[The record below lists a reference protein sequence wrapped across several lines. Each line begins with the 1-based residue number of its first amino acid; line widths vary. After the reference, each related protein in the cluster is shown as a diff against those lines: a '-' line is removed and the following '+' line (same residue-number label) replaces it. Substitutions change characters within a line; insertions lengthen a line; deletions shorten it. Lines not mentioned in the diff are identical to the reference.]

1 MPESAE
7 VTLTHLYLDTKL
19 KNKWIQNISIIG
31 GRYKRNSAIP
41 GLNIFK
47 KVLPL
52 KIVCLNSCGK
62 FMWFELED
70 KDHENYYILNTF
82 GLSGRWSF
90 EKDKNSNVL
99 FEILDDKTKKTYDLY
114 FTDPR
119 NFGTLQFTDKRKDLT
134 DKLKK
139 LAPDFLKTEFTE
151 KEFYERY
158 LTFLKKSKK
167 RSEMPIIKILMGQ
180 QISNGLGSGLG
191 NYLAPEI
198 LYRAKISP
206 HRKLGDISKKEIYE
220 LLKQIKYVTKLCY
233 LTNDTG
239 YMVHLKE
246 FADNRLDN
254 VKKGIYPD
262 YHPDIKIKKNEKFS
276 YQVYQQKKDPLGNN
290 VKAEIIIKSS
300 KNKKAGKTDKETG
313 RTTYWVPNVQT

>member
-19 KNKWIQNISIIG
+19 KDKWIQDISIIG
-31 GRYKRNSAIP
+31 GRYKRHSTIP
-41 GLNIFK
+41 GMNILSK
-47 KVLPL
+47 NLPL
-52 KIVCLNSCGK
+52 KILGLNSRGK

-70 KDHENYYILNTF
+70 KNNKNYYILNTF

-90 EKDKNSNVL
+90 EKDKNSNIL
-99 FEILDDKTKKTYDLY
+99 FEILDETTKKTYDLY

-119 NFGTLQFTDKRKDLT
+119 NFGTLQFTDKKKSLT
-134 DKLKK
+134 DKLNK
-139 LAPDFLKTEFTE
+139 LAPDFLKTDFTN

-158 LTFLKKSKK
+158 TTFLKKSKK
-167 RSEMPIIKILMGQ
+167 RADMPIIKILMGQ
-180 QISNGLGSGLG
+180 QNSNGLGSGLG

-206 HRKLGDISKKEIYE
+206 HRKLGNLSKKEIYE
-220 LLKQIKYVTKLCY
+220 LNEQIKYITKLCY
-233 LTNDTG
+233 LANDTG

-246 FADNRLDN
+246 FVDNHRDN

-262 YHPDIKIKKNEKFS
+262 YHPDIKIKDNEKFA
-276 YQVYQQKKDPLGNN
+276 YQVYQQEKDPLGNS

-300 KNKKAGKTDKETG
+300 GKKNKDNGKDSG
-313 RTTYWVPNVQT
+313 RTTYWVPKVQT